1 VAFVKRDKVSL
12 VTPQLSRRALL
23 RGSGALALGFGAG
36 GLLSGAGVTP
46 AGAQPLAKA
55 SVQIGWFLNSQ
66 MAGDIVATAKGWFR
80 DAGIDVTIRPGGP
93 AIDPVQ
99 VVAGGG
105 TTFGNV
111 ASVAILVNARAQGLP
126 VKAFG
131 TAFQRHP
138 FAFIFFTK
146 SGIRTPKDFE
156 GKTIGIQPTA
166 RPLLDAVIR
175 KYDINRDRLKVVF
188 VGGDTTPLV
197 TGQVDV
203 VTGWLINA
211 AQMETAQRA
220 GNISYFRLWDLGI
233 RLYAYTY
240 FATDKVLGE
249 QRDVLARFL
258 SASAKGW
265 LYAREHPE
273 EATEHLLKMTTGL
286 NRTLELKTWEEVV
299 RGGYLTSA
307 TTKQHGWGYMDPK
320 VWQDLTETMRALG
333 QISRPVSVEEIMTDE
348 LVTMA
353 KTPKV

>member
-1 VAFVKRDKVSL
+1 MVERDKVTVIARRFGRRTL
-12 VTPQLSRRALL
+12 VKESA
-23 RGSGALALGFGAG
+23 AWALGLGAG
-36 GLLSGAGVTP
+36 GLSAGAAAP
-46 AGAQPLAKA
+46 ASAQPLARA

-66 MAGDIVATAKGWFR
+66 MAGDIVGIAKGYFR
-80 DAGIDVTIRPGGP
+80 EAGIDLTIRPGGP
-93 AIDPVQ
+93 AIDPIQ

-111 ASVAILVNARAQGLP
+111 SSVAILVNARAQGLP

-138 FAFIFFTK
+138 FAFVFFTK

-166 RPLLDAVIR
+166 RPLLDAVVR
-175 KYDINRDRLKVVF
+175 KYNLNPDRLKVVF
-188 VGGDTTPLV
+188 IGGDTTPLV

-203 VTGWLINA
+203 ITGWLINA
-211 AQMETAQRA
+211 AQMETAQQA

-240 FATDKVLGE
+240 FATDQVLRERG
-249 QRDVLARFL
+249 DVLARFL
-258 SASAKGW
+258 SASARGW
-265 LYAREHPE
+265 LYARDHPD

-299 RGGYLTSA
+299 RGGYLTSV
-307 TTKQHGWGYMDPK
+307 TTKEHGWGYMDPK
-320 VWQDLTETMRALG
+320 VWQELTETMQAIG
-333 QISRPVSVEEIMTDE
+333 QIPRAVSVEEIMTDHVVE
-348 LVTMA
+348 MA
-353 KTPKV
+353 KTPKA